1 MRKEWTASYGP
12 ANWPIARPLKSVFRG
27 GSERQEESQTQ
38 RSLLYPG
45 PSRTSPLFS
54 FVLRVFAISKV
65 SDSHT
70 YTHTKIYT
78 RNNKK
83 YIYIHT
89 RTREMQAF
97 RAPHFRLSQDPRSTR
112 FRIFDKIQPALRIP
126 VSILSLFY
134 FLFFFYYY
142 YFFSSLELKIVKLF
156 KQKKNKSKAEFVASV
171 GLQIDSIR
179 KFERELLRGRE
190 N

>member
-1 MRKEWTASYGP
+1 
-12 ANWPIARPLKSVFRG
+12 
-27 GSERQEESQTQ
+27 
-38 RSLLYPG
+38 
-45 PSRTSPLFS
+45 
-54 FVLRVFAISKV
+54 
-65 SDSHT
+65 
-70 YTHTKIYT
+70 
-78 RNNKK
+78 
-83 YIYIHT
+83 
-89 RTREMQAF
+89 MQAF

-171 GLQIDSIR
+171 GL
-179 KFERELLRGRE
+179 
-190 N
+190 